1 MNYPTTASTVLE
13 ALYLNGVDICAD
25 IEKFQPDLVIGLAHS
40 GWMPVVVAQ
49 SLWAQTQKTSFP
61 PSLRT
66 NLGLEKHKI
75 YSAKF
80 GKSVP
85 AFCCGECSWEPGRLG
100 HYLAWVAEQ
109 NEWVKTL
116 RAQIEQ
122 MHVDSPARIL
132 VVDDLFGGYRSGFAI
147 LALLYTLYPQVET
160 YMIAGHTDI
169 TDAFV
174 TAWLED
180 FVPDLVAA
188 EDKNPGRYVRYKSP
202 WQERLKP
209 LINGTEDITP
219 DRLDWRYLSPESP
232 AVKALAEYL
241 PVETIL
247 SAPTWAK
254 TLACNYALERLH
266 GEFSGSVPIVPE
278 DENHLFPIRHLSI
291 SAEERLAAR
300 AWQRNGVVWSDIVEI
315 FGESLAGIKRG
326 LKAVATDYE
335 WHRHGPRKNA
345 VYFPIVALESWMT
358 AYSVRSPGA
367 GDPDKPV
374 YGFGEFLPGQLW
386 AGAYPIATDSRVK
399 DQPFKDL
406 LSADVD
412 TFISLI
418 NPEDIH
424 NKWPYRKVLTQ
435 ISQES
440 NKKVQ
445 IHMLPL
451 PFQTSPTRAE
461 MEKILKKINRML
473 KTGKRIYLHAGHN
486 MEGRTPMVL
495 ACWLIQQGTSFEQA
509 LAQVNDFWLKTLPFL
524 IRNPLTET
532 QRRFIQDWAER

>member
-1 MNYPTTASTVLE
+1 MTVLE
-13 ALYLNGVDICAD
+13 ALYLNGVDICAE

-49 SLWAQTQKTSFP
+49 SLWAQTQKEPFP

-80 GKSVP
+80 GDSSP
-85 AFCCGECSWEPGRLG
+85 AFCCGECSWESDRLG

-109 NEWVKTL
+109 NDWVKTL

-122 MHVDSPARIL
+122 FHAGSPARIL

-160 YMIAGHTDI
+160 YMIAGHTDL

-180 FVPDLVAA
+180 FVPDLVIG

-202 WQERLKP
+202 WHELLKP

-232 AVKALAEYL
+232 AVQALVEYL
-241 PVETIL
+241 PAETIL
-247 SAPTWAK
+247 AAPTWAK

-266 GEFSGSVPIVPE
+266 GEFSGSIPVVPE
-278 DENHLFPIRHLSI
+278 DEDHFFPIRHLSI
-291 SAEERLAAR
+291 SAEDRLAAR
-300 AWQRNGVVWSDIVEI
+300 AWQRNGVTWSDLVEI
-315 FGESLAGIKRG
+315 FGEGLGGMKRG

-335 WHRHGPRKNA
+335 WHRHGRRRNA
-345 VYFPIVALESWMT
+345 VYFPILALETWLN
-358 AYSVRSPGA
+358 AYNLYPASV
-367 GDPDKPV
+367 GDRGKLV
-374 YGFGEFLPGQLW
+374 YGFAEFLPGQLW
-386 AGAYPIATDSRVK
+386 AGAYPIASDSRVK
-399 DQPFKDL
+399 DQPFRDL
-406 LSADVD
+406 LSVGVD

-418 NPEDIH
+418 NPEDTH
-424 NKWPYRKVLTQ
+424 HKFPYRKVLTQ
-435 ISQES
+435 ICQES
-440 NKKVQ
+440 NKKVR
-445 IHMLPL
+445 IHMFPL
-451 PFQTSPTRAE
+451 PFQTSPTGAE
-461 MEKILKKINRML
+461 MEHILKKINREL
-473 KTGKRIYLHAGHN
+473 KAGKRIYLHAGHN

-495 ACWLIQQGTSFEQA
+495 ACWLIQQGASFEQA
-509 LAQVNDFWLKTLPFL
+509 MAQVNDFWLETLPFL
-524 IRNPLTET
+524 IRIPLTET
-532 QRRFIQDWAER
+532 QRQFIQDWAER